1 MKKITLVLIPDGTDM
16 TRSFAMPQLVLRL
29 AALLGLAVLFAAV
42 FFALDYI
49 KMHDEVRGFS
59 KLKVEHHS
67 LQAEVRILNERLGEV
82 KQSLRVVGSYTDQLN
97 DLMHLNNK
105 KARKHLGIGALT
117 EDEYEEFKKSATL
130 DSSAIFDGVK
140 ISDMVHSDLFSK
152 LTEIENSAHQNIF
165 DMQRLLSR
173 LGKKRSLLSSIPAIS
188 PVDGWVSSGF
198 GYRTSPFTGKR
209 QKHYGIDIA
218 TSVGKPIYAPAD
230 GVVIFSGTKEGFG
243 NFIMIAH
250 GHGVVTRYG
259 HNAHN
264 LVVVGQRIARG
275 DQIATVG
282 STGRSTGAHLHYE
295 VWVNGRPTNPKKF
308 ILSLGKHQ
316 LF

>member
-1 MKKITLVLIPDGTDM
+1 MKKVTLILIPDGTDT
-16 TRSFAMPQLVLRL
+16 TRSYKIPRVMLHISAFTGL
-29 AALLGLAVLFAAV
+29 AALFVLV
-42 FFALDYI
+42 FFVLDYI
-49 KMHDEVRGFS
+49 EMHNKVVGFS
-59 KLKVEHHS
+59 NLKTKHRS
-67 LQAEVRILNERLGEV
+67 LQAEVRVLNERLGEV
-82 KQSLRVVGSYTDQLN
+82 KQSLRVVGSYTAQLN
-97 DLMHLNNK
+97 DLMRLNNK
-105 KARKHLGIGALT
+105 KANKHLGIGALT
-117 EDEYEEFKKSATL
+117 EDEYEQFKKSTTL
-130 DSSAIFDGVK
+130 ESDHMLDGVK
-140 ISDMVHSDLFSK
+140 VSDMVHSGLFNK
-152 LTEIENSAHQNIF
+152 ITAIENEAHQNIF

-173 LGKKRSLLSSIPAIS
+173 LGKKRSLLSSIPAIA

-218 TSVGKPIYAPAD
+218 SSVGKPIYAPAD
-230 GVVIFSGTKEGFG
+230 GVVIFSGTKQDFG

-264 LVVVGQRIARG
+264 LVVVGQRVRRG

-308 ILSLGKHQ
+308 ILSLGAHQ
-316 LF
+316 IF

>member
-1 MKKITLVLIPDGTDM
+1 MKKVTLVLIPDGTDT
-16 TRSFAMPQLVLRL
+16 TRSFKLPRFVIRL
-29 AALLGLAVLFAAV
+29 TALLALGMLFALV
-42 FFALDYI
+42 FFALDYVE
-49 KMHDEVRGFS
+49 MHKRVADFNA
-59 KLKVEHHS
+59 LKAKHRS
-67 LQAEVRILNERLGEV
+67 LQSETRVLNERLSEV
-82 KQSLRVVGSYTDQLN
+82 KQSLRVVGSYTKQLN
-97 DLMHLNNK
+97 ELMRLNNK
-105 KARKHLGIGALT
+105 KASKHLGIGALS
-117 EDEYEEFKKSATL
+117 EDEYEEFKKNAAL
-130 DSSAIFDGVK
+130 GGDGILGGVK
-140 ISDMVHSDLFSK
+140 VSDMVHSDLFNK
-152 LTEIENSAHQNIF
+152 ITEIENDAHQNIF

-198 GYRTSPFTGKR
+198 GYRISPFTGKR

-230 GVVIFSGTKEGFG
+230 GVVIFSGTKKDFG

-259 HNAHN
+259 HNSHN
-264 LVVVGQRIARG
+264 LVVVGQRVSRG

-316 LF
+316 IF